1 MNLDELQS
9 VQARERQSSDLQ
21 HLRSS
26 FYREVGEFI
35 SELTEKRARAVE
47 AADDPFSEPEVRRL
61 SDDIETAEGTVE
73 AIYERRV
80 GKVVKKASIAAA
92 GMPVEEDGLTNEE
105 AALFEELVDRIERNR
120 ETVLSVLDGDAP
132 SVSCSVEEGS
142 EVSGTADSGTPT
154 GKRNGQGTE
163 TPPAPGTDD
172 EPNIDEPG
180 IDDTPNGVSAAE
192 LMGGGGNGE
201 GSNAGRD
208 GSVAEPD
215 APPVAPD
222 EPSPEPDRTTAE
234 QPRGDTDPDHTPDVP
249 SIETVASESPDSGG
263 ETGNIDRPN
272 NGDRPGPE
280 PSSDVGDISDDTE
293 NASGDTVSDSND
305 TGSQVPNLPRTT
317 VRITAEVGEIVG
329 ADDRDYDLGSEDVVT
344 LPEPNADV
352 LVEKG
357 AAERF

>member
-35 SELTEKRARAVE
+35 GELTEKRAQAVE

-105 AALFEELVDRIERNR
+105 AALFDDLVDRIERNR

-132 SVSCSVEEGS
+132 SVSCSVEDSS
-142 EVSGTADSGTPT
+142 ETAATSGSGTRAED
-154 GKRNGQGTE
+154 RNGRDPE
-163 TPPAPGTDD
+163 TPP
-172 EPNIDEPG
+172 EPG
-180 IDDTPNGVSAAE
+180 VDDGTGGPDGISAAD
-192 LMGGGGNGE
+192 LMGNTGDRTR
-201 GSNAGRD
+201 ADDDRD
-208 GSVAEPD
+208 GATEHDRPAVGGELSAGPGEATAEPD
-215 APPVAPD
+215 H
-222 EPSPEPDRTTAE
+222 TTAE
-234 QPRGDTDPDHTPDVP
+234 RPEEAAGSDHTPDVP
-249 SIETVASESPDSGG
+249 SVETVSTESSDGSAPPEISGQSDSADGA
-263 ETGNIDRPN
+263 D
-272 NGDRPGPE
+272 
-280 PSSDVGDISDDTE
+280 PSSPPDAADDP
-293 NASGDTVSDSND
+293 D
-305 TGSQVPNLPRTT
+305 TGSEAPGVPRTT